1 MKSEFLTKSPAEV
14 QNGPR
19 AKVMRDWPRRRGCH
33 VGTGNTNLEI
43 GAEKSNFS
51 NWEQRKFFN

>member
-1 MKSEFLTKSPAEV
+1 MKPEFLTKSSEV
-14 QNGPR
+14 QNDQR
-19 AKVMRDWPRRRGCH
+19 AKVMRDWPRRPGCH